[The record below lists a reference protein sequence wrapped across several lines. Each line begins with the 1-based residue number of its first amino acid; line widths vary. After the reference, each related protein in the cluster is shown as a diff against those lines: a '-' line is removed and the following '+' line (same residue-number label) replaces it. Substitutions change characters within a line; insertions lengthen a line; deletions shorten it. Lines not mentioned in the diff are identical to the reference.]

1 MSRISNRAVICEKL
15 LEYAKKDSQICIVT
29 SDSRG
34 SASLTPFAN
43 QYPDRIIEVGIAEQ
57 NLVGVSAGLAYAGL
71 QEAFCHAVRQASY
84 RKSCK

>member
-43 QYPDRIIEVGIAEQ
+43 QYPDRIIEVGIA
-57 NLVGVSAGLAYAGL
+57 
-71 QEAFCHAVRQASY
+71 
-84 RKSCK
+84 